1 MQTTGKVILIGSVLI
16 VAAASVFYL
25 LPDNKSKAKDPA
37 KLVQTVQVPTPNVTP
52 HRHPGKERM
61 LATLKDESLDQSIK
75 LLIDDREQ
83 YFFPF
88 RPSDLNIGGG
98 QEDLEQMLST
108 RRSVKVLQEI
118 KELPQSK
125 GDEKCEVLFSTA
137 FQLHTNI
144 CRAMIRYV
152 TDPSAPTNNRSVL
165 GPKMGMAAAM
175 FIAADTARLGV
186 LEKQFVKLDQWR
198 DEIKPLANL
207 TNRIIPFLPALT
219 VVAIAPDFRLQVNV
233 LRLAALRSGDA
244 KMLKEVDEACAG
256 IQMTTNTI
264 PIMAW
269 NAETTAFELLPD
281 SPLDTSKGVTAYTF
295 YDWNFKM
302 AVDYANS
309 IFDTNSDE
317 LPGIKDE
324 QLFVK
329 KLESI
334 VFKGITSP

>member
-1 MQTTGKVILIGSVLI
+1 MQTTAKVILFGSVLI
-16 VAAASVFYL
+16 VAAASFFYL
-25 LPDNKSKAKDPA
+25 LPNSKSKAENPPKF
-37 KLVQTVQVPTPNVTP
+37 VQRVQVPTPNVTP

-61 LATLKDESLDQSIK
+61 LATLKNESLDQSTK
-75 LLIDDREQ
+75 LLIEDREQ

-88 RPSDLNIGGG
+88 VPKAIVGG
-98 QEDLEQMLST
+98 QEELEQMLST
-108 RRSVKVLQEI
+108 RRFVKVLHEM
-118 KELPQSK
+118 KELPKSE
-125 GDEKCEVLFSTA
+125 GDAKCEMLFSTA

-144 CRAMIRYV
+144 CRAMISYV
-152 TDPSAPTNNRSVL
+152 TDTDAPTNNRSVE

-175 FIAADTARLGV
+175 FIAADTARLVV

-207 TNRIIPFLPALT
+207 TNRIIPFLPALS

-244 KMLKEVDEACAG
+244 RILREVDEACAE
-256 IQMTTNTI
+256 IQMKTNTI
-264 PIMAW
+264 PIVAW
-269 NAETTAFELLPD
+269 DAETTTFELLPD
-281 SPLDTSKGVTAYTF
+281 SPLDTSKGVTVYTF

-309 IFDTNSDE
+309 MLDRNSDE
-317 LPGIKDE
+317 LPGIKEE

-334 VFKGITSP
+334 VFNGTTSP